1 MLQRVWMPEPIDI
14 ILLAHNRMD
23 YLRRM
28 VDALEANTVWP
39 YRLTIVDNVSGPE
52 TRQWL
57 RDNEV
62 RFHQIVW
69 NRRNEHLA
77 GHQRGIEA
85 TESELFVVSDADLL
99 PHPPT
104 ADGCWLTRLVGLADR
119 HRDFGLIASR
129 IDSDSIRTSPF
140 EGKLRVD
147 GEIIE
152 TETGVWLN
160 LMRRGALRVPYMSDG
175 ITCYAIKRAGYR
187 VGVAQDVFCTHLGD
201 EDVGRHPDY
210 LARKQAATALGVVY
224 PDYPEVHNI
233 PRPPSLDELSLA
245 VPVLDALAAHGVA
258 PADAVE
264 LSDRA
269 WPPTASVEPAVQS
282 AAAVGGATAATW
294 RFAGAPP
301 LAAGGARAV
310 VLAMADHDERLFE
323 AAQALAAEWVVALTP
338 EPVPRLAE
346 GWRVVEE
353 RPGVHP
359 VLRRLARIGG
369 RRRWRRA
376 LGYSTSQH
384 GAQWRAV
391 MRAGAF
397 GDDALRL
404 YVLRREPALPAA
416 ERWMAD
422 TPGASSGEA
431 PSWNPLLRRS
441 NRTAALVT
449 KALRLARAEWHLR
462 RP

>member
-14 ILLAHNRMD
+14 ILLAYNRMD

-57 RDNEV
+57 RDNEA

-119 HRDFGLIASR
+119 YRDFGLIASR

-175 ITCYAIKRAGYR
+175 ITCYALKRAGYR

-224 PDYPEVHNI
+224 PDYPEVQDI
-233 PRPPSLDELSLA
+233 PRPPSLDELASPCPCSTRSRHTASRRLTQSSSA
-245 VPVLDALAAHGVA
+245 IARGRRPPRLSRRCRARRPSAARRRPRGA
-258 PADAVE
+258 T
-264 LSDRA
+264 RA
-269 WPPTASVEPAVQS
+269 RRRWPPAGRGQS
-282 AAAVGGATAATW
+282 SSRWPTTTSGCSRRPRRGRRVGGRAH
-294 RFAGAPP
+294 
-301 LAAGGARAV
+301 ARAGSEARRG
-310 VLAMADHDERLFE
+310 LA
-323 AAQALAAEWVVALTP
+323 
-338 EPVPRLAE
+338 
-346 GWRVVEE
+346 
-353 RPGVHP
+353 
-359 VLRRLARIGG
+359 GG
-369 RRRWRRA
+369 RRASGRAPGAAAAGAHRRA
-376 LGYSTSQH
+376 ATLAARAGLLDVPARRAVARGHARRLRSARTRCASTSCAASRATGG
-384 GAQWRAV
+384 GALARRQ
-391 MRAGAF
+391 AGRSR
-397 GDDALRL
+397 G
-404 YVLRREPALPAA
+404 EPP
-416 ERWMAD
+416 
-422 TPGASSGEA
+422 P
-431 PSWNPLLRRS
+431 WNPLLQRS
-441 NRTAALVT
+441 NRTAALAT